1 MQENNDVAVNAMN
14 EAPEQPAAEVVEQA
28 AEGVTENQDVPEAS
42 VDAEQKESVKD
53 GDGELPTH
61 IKERLGRE
69 RKKALKLERENQRL
83 RDQMLAFAASSQ
95 AQYPQQPEASILD
108 LIPKGEPGSVK
119 SEVVEALKSFDEAA
133 KAERVRLSQ
142 AKAHEETRREWEKT
156 FNDFQSQLDQAS
168 DTYED
173 FQDVVMA
180 NDVPITPSMRDNAM
194 FLPNPADVLYHMAKD
209 RTELNRIAQLSPA
222 SQAKEMVKLSADL
235 MVKGRSNAVSV
246 SKAPAPASNVKPSP
260 VGSSS
265 SNINNYSI
273 DELRKVLR

>member
-14 EAPEQPAAEVVEQA
+14 EAPEQPAPEVVEQA

-95 AQYPQQPEASILD
+95 TQYPQQPETSILD

-142 AKAHEETRREWEKT
+142 AKAHEETRREWETT
-156 FNDFQSQLDQAS
+156 FNDFQSQLDQAN

-180 NDVPITPSMRDNAM
+180 RDVPITPSMRDNAM

-209 RTELNRIAQLSPA
+209 RNELNRIAQLSPA

-235 MVKGRSNAVSV
+235 MVKGRSNTVSV
-246 SKAPAPASNVKPSP
+246 SKAPTPASNVKPSP